1 MLPGAIHP
9 VFMSTQPSTVD
20 VSVVIVN
27 YNVREF
33 LAQALRSV
41 QAASEGLVVE
51 TWVVDNNSID
61 GSVDM
66 VRQDHPD
73 VHVIANTEN
82 VGFGTANNQAM
93 AQAAGRYILI
103 LNPDTILQ
111 EDTLTHFVAFM
122 DARPSC
128 GAAGCQILNPDGTF
142 APESRRSF
150 PTPATAFY
158 RLTGLSR
165 LFPRSPVFGRYNLTH
180 IPRDEECAVDALS
193 GSCMFVR
200 KAAIEES
207 GPFDEDFFMYGEDLD
222 LCFRI
227 QEAGWDIR
235 YSPGTQII
243 HYKGESTKKGEVR
256 YVRLFY
262 GAMLLFIEKHVGGAR
277 SRPLALLLRAGIFLR
292 ASMTLARNILGL
304 LARPALDALV
314 VLAIVS
320 AAGVVRFVTTGS
332 TIQPGFF
339 LGVAPA
345 YALATIIGIAVF
357 GGYGRRRHH
366 TMRTA
371 LAGTLV
377 GFLSV
382 ATLSF
387 FLQNIGFS
395 RLAIAASLPLSAL
408 ALVGVRLAVAAKR
421 RGARRAVVVGG
432 LEETRRLQRLL
443 SGHPSPPFRVEGF
456 VADADAQG
464 TKAAGP
470 GAASTDASRLGSPSQ
485 LRDLVRLRG
494 YTDIVFAARD
504 VPNHSIFALMRTLH
518 DLRVQ
523 FRMLADG
530 DEHVVGKSSVAAVS
544 VTSLLSQLQEVVE
557 PRSLASRRFSHLAL
571 AATTLAISPVMWPL
585 SRLLR
590 PSSPVRRLMDSLP
603 GLVLVVSGRLDL
615 VGASHGHVGDLPV
628 AWNIRAAVFSVM
640 NTHAPHELDPDD
652 IQRAY
657 WYYAT
662 HQTTVMDLEII
673 MSHLTG

>member
-9 VFMSTQPSTVD
+9 VFMSIQPSSVD

-41 QAASEGLVVE
+41 QAASDGLAVE
-51 TWVVDNNSID
+51 TWVIDNNSID
-61 GSVDM
+61 GSVEM

-73 VHVIANTEN
+73 VRIIANTEN
-82 VGFGTANNQAM
+82 VGFGTANNQAIS
-93 AQAAGRYILI
+93 QAAGRYILI

-122 DARPSC
+122 DARPTC

-200 KAAIEES
+200 KAAIDES

-262 GAMLLFIEKHVGGAR
+262 GAMLLFIEKHVGGVR
-277 SRPLALLLRAGIFLR
+277 SRPLTLLLRAGIFLR
-292 ASMTLARNILGL
+292 ASMTLAGNILNM
-304 LARPALDALV
+304 LARPAIDALV
-314 VLAIVS
+314 VLMIVS
-320 AAGVVRFVTTGS
+320 AAGAIRFITTDS

-345 YALATIIGIAVF
+345 YALATIIGIALF
-357 GGYGRRRHH
+357 GGYGRRRQRA
-366 TMRTA
+366 MRTA
-371 LAGTLV
+371 LAGTVV

-387 FLQNIGFS
+387 FLQTIGFS
-395 RLAIAASLPLSAL
+395 RLAIAVSLPMSAL
-408 ALVGVRLAVAAKR
+408 ALIGVRLGAAAKR

-432 LEETRRLQRLL
+432 PEETSRLQRLL
-443 SGHPSPPFRVEGF
+443 SGHPSPPFLVEGY
-456 VADADAQG
+456 VAA
-464 TKAAGP
+464 P
-470 GAASTDASRLGSPSQ
+470 GEDVPEARRLGSPSQ

-544 VTSLLSQLQEVVE
+544 VTSLLSQLQEVEE
-557 PRSLASRRFSHLAL
+557 PRSLAGRRVSHVAL
-571 AATTLAISPVMWPL
+571 AATILAVSPLIWPISRAL
-585 SRLLR
+585 NA
-590 PSSPVRRLMDSLP
+590 SSPIRRLMDRLP
-603 GLVLVVSGRLDL
+603 GLFGVMTGRMDL
-615 VGASHGHVGDLPV
+615 VGASPGHTADLPV
-628 AWNIRAAVFSVM
+628 AWNIRTAVFSVM
-640 NTHAPHELDPDD
+640 NTRAAHELDPDD

>member
-66 VRQDHPD
+66 VRQDHPG
-73 VHVIANTEN
+73 VRVIANTEN
-82 VGFGTANNQAM
+82 VGFGAANNQAI

-111 EDTLTHFVAFM
+111 EDTLTLFVSFM

-180 IPRDEECAVDALS
+180 IPREEECAVDALS

-200 KAAIEES
+200 KAALDDS
-207 GPFDEDFFMYGEDLD
+207 GAFDEDFFMYGEDLD

-227 QEAGWDIR
+227 QEAGWGIR
-235 YSPGTQII
+235 YTPGTQII

-262 GAMLLFIEKHVGGAR
+262 GAMLLFIEKHVGSAR
-277 SRPLALLLRAGIFLR
+277 SRPLTLLLRAGIFLR
-292 ASMTLARNILGL
+292 ASMTLAGNTLSV
-304 LARPALDALV
+304 LARPALDALI
-314 VLAIVS
+314 VLMIVS
-320 AAGVVRFVTTGS
+320 AAGAIRFVTTDS

-345 YALATIIGIAVF
+345 YALATIIGIALF
-357 GGYGRRRHH
+357 GGYGRRRLR

-387 FLQNIGFS
+387 FLQTIGFS
-395 RLAIAASLPLSAL
+395 RLAIAVSLPLSAL
-408 ALVGVRLAVAAKR
+408 ALVGVRLAATAKR

-432 LEETRRLQRLL
+432 PEETARLQRLL
-443 SGHPSPPFRVEGF
+443 SGHPSPPFMVEGF
-456 VADADAQG
+456 VAEPVM
-464 TKAAGP
+464 P
-470 GAASTDASRLGSPSQ
+470 GAKAPEARRLGSPSQ

-544 VTSLLSQLQEVVE
+544 VTSLLSQLQEVEE
-557 PRSLASRRFSHLAL
+557 PRSLAGRRASHVAL
-571 AATTLAISPVMWPL
+571 AAAALALSPVLWPL
-585 SRLLR
+585 SRVMR
-590 PSSPVRRLMDSLP
+590 VTSPVRRVMDRLP
-603 GLVLVVSGRLDL
+603 GLVFVVLGRMDL
-615 VGASHGHVGDLPV
+615 VGASPGHAAGLPV
-628 AWNIRAAVFSVM
+628 AWNIRFAVFSVM
-640 NTHAPHELDPDD
+640 NTRAAHELDPDD